1 MESAFE
7 DVIDF
12 HLKFCPQTIAEKPII
27 PEEIN
32 GLDMVGFR
40 MALIQ
45 EEFNELMAAMERGD
59 LVGIADAC
67 ADLKYVILGTEVV
80 YGIPS
85 AQVWD
90 EVHASNMSKD
100 INRDGQYKAGKAI
113 KGPNYFKPRIKEILE
128 EYGK

>member
-1 MESAFE
+1 MESAYE

-12 HLKFCPQTIAEKPII
+12 HKKFVPHTIAETPSI
-27 PEEIN
+27 PKDE
-32 GLDMVGFR
+32 LKDFR
-40 MALIQ
+40 ISLIK
-45 EEFNELMAAMERGD
+45 EEFDELVEAMNNED

-85 AQVWD
+85 PQVWD

-100 INRDGQYKAGKAI
+100 INSQGNYTGGKAV
-113 KGPNYFKPRIKEILE
+113 KGPNYFKPDIERILNL
-128 EYGK
+128 

>member
-1 MESAFE
+1 MENAFE

-12 HLKFCPQTIAEKPII
+12 HTKFFPHTIADKPGI
-27 PEEIN
+27 PEPIN
-32 GLDMVGFR
+32 GQDMVGFR
-40 MALIQ
+40 MGLIK
-45 EEFNELMAAMERGD
+45 EEYEELMEAMEKDD

-85 AQVWD
+85 GKVWD

-100 INRDGQYKAGKAI
+100 INKEGYYTTGKAV
-113 KGPNYFKPRIKEILE
+113 KGANYFKPRIKEILE
-128 EYGK
+128 Q

>member
-12 HLKFCPQTIAEKPII
+12 HTKFFPHTIAEKPGV
-27 PEEIN
+27 PN
-32 GLDMVGFR
+32 DKMMDFR
-40 MALIQ
+40 IDLLK
-45 EEFNELMAAMERGD
+45 EEFNELVDAMRAGD
-59 LVGIADAC
+59 LVGVADAC

-85 AQVWD
+85 GEVWD

-100 INRDGQYKAGKAI
+100 INREGYYTTGKAI
-113 KGPNYFKPRIKEILE
+113 KGANYFKPQIKEILE
-128 EYGK
+128 KCATF